1 MIFIELPEE
10 TYKVQTKIIV
20 VDYTKGKEVFKKIEE
35 EIKGLEIGVLVNNVG
50 KAYWRAHYFH
60 LMHNSEQLFDDMIHC
75 NVTSVVQMT
84 RIILPQMIERQK
96 GLIINISSLSSLVP
110 SPLMAVYAATKAFIN
125 KFGEDLRLENK
136 QHGITIQTVI
146 AKFRFKFDSKSNK

>member
-20 VDYTKGKEVFKKIEE
+20 VDFTKGKEIFKKIDE

-50 KAYWRAHYFH
+50 KAYRKAQYFH
-60 LMHNSEQLFDDMIHC
+60 RMLDSEQLFDDMIHC
-75 NVTSVVQMT
+75 NATSVVQMT

-96 GLIINISSLSSLVP
+96 GLIINRKVHS
-110 SPLMAVYAATKAFIN
+110 F
-125 KFGEDLRLENK
+125 RLL
-136 QHGITIQTVI
+136 
-146 AKFRFKFDSKSNK
+146 

>member
-20 VDYTKGKEVFKKIEE
+20 VDFTKGKEIFKKIEE
-35 EIKGLEIGVLVNNVG
+35 EIKGLEIGILVNNVG
-50 KAYWRAHYFH
+50 KAYWGAQYFH

-84 RIILPQMIERQK
+84 RIALPQMIERQK

-110 SPLMAVYAATKAFIN
+110 APLMGVYAATKAFIN

-146 AKFRFKFDSKSNK
+146 AKFTLNFN